1 MTKRSETSRSIT
13 IRLDA
18 EIDHEDQLRVSFLDA
33 KSERIPLRA
42 DRGLSDLVL
51 DAGEGPITLEVKNF
65 FQRGAV
71 YEVFGAILEDNG
83 HTIAAYWQ
91 PTETGQQYTLPP
103 LSEKDP
109 AKIKLLIGAL
119 SRCPGAVVPTPLTT
133 QPRPDGYAFPVRL
146 GPGPK
151 DPLKPPAHGSGPES
165 ADLHPARRGRQAQR

>member
-1 MTKRSETSRSIT
+1 MTKPSETSRSIT

-33 KSERIPLRA
+33 KPERIPLRA

-51 DAGEGPITLEVKNF
+51 SAGEGPITLEVKNF

-71 YEVFGAILEDNG
+71 YEVFGAILEPNG
-83 HTIAAYWQ
+83 RTIKAYWQ

-103 LSEKDP
+103 LSAAD
-109 AKIKLLIGAL
+109 AASFTLLIGAL
-119 SRCPGAVVPTPLTT
+119 SRRPDAVVPTPLTT
-133 QPRPDGYAFPVRL
+133 QPRPEGYAFPTGL
-146 GPGPK
+146 GPNPK
-151 DPLKPPAHGSGPES
+151 GTDSSGPES